1 MDFLDIFAT
10 MAPALVVRQA
20 SFAVSRPGNRKGC
33 HYISYQIVA
42 CERPARFMPR
52 IFDNIEQKLLPALKD
67 NLEVSERADF
77 CVGYFNLRGW
87 KQIDSYIENWSGL
100 DDHCCRLLVGMQ
112 KLPEDELRA
121 SLSMIAEE
129 AGMDNQIALR
139 LKKRLAEEFRNQL
152 ASGIPTNA
160 GQEPHS

>member
-1 MDFLDIFAT
+1 
-10 MAPALVVRQA
+10 
-20 SFAVSRPGNRKGC
+20 
-33 HYISYQIVA
+33 
-42 CERPARFMPR
+42 MPR

-87 KQIDSYIENWSGL
+87 KQIDSYIENWPGTGG
-100 DDHCCRLLVGMQ
+100 HCCRLLVGMQ

-129 AGMDNQIALR
+129 AGMDNQTALR
-139 LKKRLAEEFRNQL
+139 LKKRFGRRVAQSTGFRC
-152 ASGIPTNA
+152 TY
-160 GQEPHS
+160 ER